1 MPEFVATLLAAA
13 AFCLTLML
21 LNAAT
26 RWLLEAHLGPQIL
39 CENSVLQYGSAL
51 VAARAAYRRAPQRH
65 AEG

>member
-21 LNAAT
+21 LNAVT
-26 RWLLEAHLGPQIL
+26 RWLLQAHLGPQML

-51 VAARAAYRRAPQRH
+51 VVARVAYSRAPLR
-65 AEG
+65 